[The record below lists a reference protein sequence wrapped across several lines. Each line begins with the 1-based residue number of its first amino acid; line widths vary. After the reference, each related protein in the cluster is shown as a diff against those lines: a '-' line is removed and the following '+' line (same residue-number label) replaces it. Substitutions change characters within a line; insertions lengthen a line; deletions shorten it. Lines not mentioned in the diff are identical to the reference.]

1 MKKLSLDALARLHL
15 ERAKLSSAGRSS
27 ETIFGGHDRTLRQTV
42 IALLAGYGLGEH
54 PNPGEGTLQVVRG
67 RVRMAMGEHT
77 WEARDGDFLPL
88 PEADHALEAIT
99 DAAVL
104 LTVAKSR

>member
-15 ERAKLSSAGRSS
+15 ERAKLASAGRSS
-27 ETIFGGHDRTLRQTV
+27 ETIYGGHDRTLRQTV
-42 IALLAGYGLGEH
+42 IALLAGYGLGEN
-54 PNPGEGTLQVVRG
+54 PNPGDGSVSVLRG
-67 RVRMAMGEHT
+67 RVQLAVGEHT
-77 WEARDGDFLPL
+77 WQAREGDYLPL
-88 PEADHALEAIT
+88 PETNYSLTAIT